1 LGDGGE
7 PIDQMTRKQALVRAG
22 TAGMALLGTLADL
35 PNALG
40 GLGAD
45 VASAAGGA
53 TTGPNMAAVPA
64 ALESQALRGS
74 LHFVVYLPASY
85 ARSARRYPVI
95 YFFHGLPASPTSYL
109 HLGWVA
115 QALAQLR
122 RQAILVVPQATRV
135 DDGDPEYHNW
145 GPGDDWETA
154 LAVELPAWM
163 DVHYRTIANRN
174 GRAVA
179 GFSAGGYGATM
190 IGLHHPTTFSVIQ
203 SWSGYFRPTD
213 PTGRKTLDLGSAAA
227 NAYANVENLVP
238 SLASQFKHYPT
249 SFAFYVGR
257 DDPTFVPDNTLL
269 DSALTAAGIPHLFRL
284 YPGSHTTT
292 LWKSH
297 APTWLGSAL
306 DRLEAATTA

>member
-1 LGDGGE
+1 
-7 PIDQMTRKQALVRAG
+7 
-22 TAGMALLGTLADL
+22 MALLAALAEL
-35 PNALG
+35 PRALQ
-40 GLGAD
+40 GLASD
-45 VASAAGGA
+45 AASAAA
-53 TTGPNMAAVPA
+53 DPATGPPIVPVAAS
-64 ALESQALRGS
+64 LQSEALRS
-74 LHFVVYLPASY
+74 RLHFVVYPPAGY
-85 ARSARRYPVI
+85 ATGALRYPVI
-95 YFFHGLPASPTSYL
+95 YFFHGLPANPTSYL

-115 QALAQLR
+115 QALGQLR

-135 DDGDPEYHNW
+135 EDGDPEYHNW

-163 DVHYRTIANRN
+163 DAHYRTIGTRK

-213 PTGRKTLDLGSAAA
+213 PTGRKTLDVGSAAA
-227 NAYANVENLVP
+227 NAYASVEKLVP
-238 SLASQFKHYPT
+238 SLAEQFRRYPT

-257 DDPTFVPDNTLL
+257 DDPTFVPDNTSLNA
-269 DSALTAAGIPHLFRL
+269 ALTVAGVPHLFRL

-292 LWKSH
+292 LWMEH
-297 APTWLGSAL
+297 APAWLGSAL
-306 DRLEAATTA
+306 DGLEAATTA